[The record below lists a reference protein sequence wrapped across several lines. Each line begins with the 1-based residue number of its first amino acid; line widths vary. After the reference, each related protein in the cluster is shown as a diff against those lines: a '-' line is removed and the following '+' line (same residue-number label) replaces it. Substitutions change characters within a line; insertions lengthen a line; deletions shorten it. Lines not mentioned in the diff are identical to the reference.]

1 MVASPVPAAVTR
13 DPGPAEVHDI
23 LRRHLITDGLDLVLD
38 LEESHG
44 AWMRC
49 ARTGRDFLD
58 CFSYFATN
66 PIGHNHPGVRDPA
79 FVERLGRVAV
89 HNPSNSDFYT
99 VEMARFVDTFSRL
112 AIPESL
118 PHAFFIAGGAV
129 AVGNALKTAFD
140 WKVRKNLASGKGERG
155 SQIIHFRQAFHGR
168 SGYTLSLTNTEPM
181 KVAYFPRFDWPRI
194 ENPYIRFPEAEHLA
208 ETEAAEA
215 RAIAAIEAA
224 VAAHPDDIAGLIIE
238 PIQGEGGDLHFRR
251 EFFEAL
257 RRLADEHEFLLI
269 FDEVQT
275 GVGMTG
281 RMWCHQHFG
290 VEPDV
295 LVFGKKT
302 QVCGILASRRV
313 DEVQDNVFQL
323 PSRINSTFGGN
334 LVDMVRFGRYLE
346 IIEEEDLV
354 GNAARVGRVIL
365 DGLHDLARE
374 CRRPDDLRPRA
385 GADVRVRPSGH
396 RGAGRVPRPRL
407 REPAADPGLRP
418 PLGAGAAEPVA
429 HRRGSGDRSL
439 ADRALAGLRPIR
451 RCWRGG
457 VRSRPVAAGWPT

>member
-1 MVASPVPAAVTR
+1 MVASPVPAAVNR
-13 DPGPAEVHDI
+13 NPSPAEVHDI
-23 LRRHLITDGLDLVLD
+23 LRRRLITDGLDLVLD

-66 PIGHNHPGVRDPA
+66 PIGHNHPGVTEPA

-99 VEMARFVDTFSRL
+99 VEMARFVETFSRL
-112 AIPESL
+112 AIPDGFR
-118 PHAFFIAGGAV
+118 HAFFVAGGAV
-129 AVGNALKTAFD
+129 AVENALKTAFD
-140 WKVRKNLASGKGERG
+140 WKVRKNLAAGKGERG
-155 SQIIHFRQAFHGR
+155 SQVIHFRDAFHGR
-168 SGYTLSLTNTEPM
+168 TAYALSITNTEPM
-181 KVAYFPRFDWPRI
+181 KVAYFPRFDWPRV
-194 ENPYIRFPEAEHLA
+194 ENPYIRYPEAERLA

-215 RAIAAIEAA
+215 RAVAAIEAA
-224 VAAHPDDIAGLIIE
+224 VAANPDDIAALIIE
-238 PIQGEGGDLHFRR
+238 PIQGEGGDFHFRGEFLR
-251 EFFEAL
+251 EL

-302 QVCGILASRRV
+302 QVCGILATRRV
-313 DEVQDNVFQL
+313 DEVEDNVFRL

-374 CRRPDDLRPRA
+374 AGGRMTSVRGRGLMCAFDLPDTPERDAFLARAYENRLLILGCGPRS
-385 GADVRVRPSGH
+385 VRVRPNLSLTEDEA
-396 RGAGRVPRPRL
+396 RTVLSLIA
-407 REPAADPGLRP
+407 
-418 PLGAGAAEPVA
+418 
-429 HRRGSGDRSL
+429 RSL
-439 ADRALAGLRPIR
+439 G
-451 RCWRGG
+451 
-457 VRSRPVAAGWPT
+457 

>member
-1 MVASPVPAAVTR
+1 MAPTGPSAWYASGMPVSSPSTAVSR
-13 DPGPAEVHDI
+13 GPSPAEVHGI

-38 LEESHG
+38 LEGSHG

-66 PIGHNHPGVRDPA
+66 PIGHNHPGVTDPA

-99 VEMARFVDTFSRL
+99 VEMARFVDTFSRV
-112 AIPESL
+112 AIPETL
-118 PHAFFIAGGAV
+118 PHTFFVAGGAV

-140 WKVRKNLASGKGERG
+140 WKVRKNLDAGKGERG

-168 SGYTLSLTNTEPM
+168 TGYALSVTNTEPM
-181 KVAYFPRFDWPRI
+181 KVAYFPKFDWPRI
-194 ENPYIRFPEAEHLA
+194 ENPYIRFPEAERLA

-215 RAIAAIEAA
+215 RAIAEIEAA
-224 VAAHPDDIAGLIIE
+224 LAANPDDVAALIIE
-238 PIQGEGGDLHFRR
+238 PIQGEGGDLHFRG
-251 EFFEAL
+251 EFLGAL
-257 RRLADEHEFLLI
+257 RRLADEHEFMLI

-290 VEPDV
+290 VEPDI

-302 QVCGILASRRV
+302 QVCGILASRRM
-313 DEVQDNVFQL
+313 DEVENNVFRL

-346 IIEEEDLV
+346 IIEEEGLV
-354 GNAARVGRVIL
+354 ENAARVGQVIL
-365 DGLHDLARE
+365 DGLHELAGKAGGRMTSVRGRGLMCAFDLPDTEERDAFLARAYE
-374 CRRPDDLRPRA
+374 NRLLILGCGPRS
-385 GADVRVRPSGH
+385 VRVRPNLSLTEEE
-396 RGAGRVPRPRL
+396 AGTVL
-407 REPAADPGLRP
+407 SLIG
-418 PLGAGAAEPVA
+418 
-429 HRRGSGDRSL
+429 RSL
-439 ADRALAGLRPIR
+439 G
-451 RCWRGG
+451 
-457 VRSRPVAAGWPT
+457 

>member
-1 MVASPVPAAVTR
+1 MTVSSIPNAVARCPR
-13 DPGPAEVHDI
+13 PAEVHDI

-44 AWMRC
+44 PWMRC
-49 ARTGRDFLD
+49 ARTGRDFFD

-66 PIGHNHPGVRDPA
+66 PIGHNHPGVTDPA

-112 AIPESL
+112 AIPEYL
-118 PHAFFIAGGAV
+118 PHTFFIAGGAA
-129 AVGNALKTAFD
+129 AVENALKTAFD
-140 WKVRKNLASGKGERG
+140 WKVRKNLAAGKGERG
-155 SQIIHFRQAFHGR
+155 SKIIHFRQAFHGR
-168 SGYTLSLTNTEPM
+168 TGYALSITNTEPM

-194 ENPYIRFPEAEHLA
+194 ENPYIRFPEAERRA

-224 VAAHPDDIAGLIIE
+224 VVEDPDDIAGLIIE

-257 RRLADEHEFLLI
+257 RGLADEHGFLLI

-290 VEPDV
+290 VEPDI
-295 LVFGKKT
+295 LVFGKKS

-313 DEVQDNVFQL
+313 DEVDDNVFRMS
-323 PSRINSTFGGN
+323 SRINSTFGGN

-346 IIEEEDLV
+346 IIEEEGLV
-354 GNAARVGRVIL
+354 ANAARVGDLIL
-365 DGLHDLARE
+365 DGLHELARE
-374 CRRPDDLRPRA
+374 SGGRMTSVRGRGLMCAFDLPGTEERDRFLARAYENRLLILGCGPRS
-385 GADVRVRPSGH
+385 VRVRPTLSLTEDE
-396 RGAGRVPRPRL
+396 AGTVL
-407 REPAADPGLRP
+407 DLIA
-418 PLGAGAAEPVA
+418 
-429 HRRGSGDRSL
+429 RSL
-439 ADRALAGLRPIR
+439 D
-451 RCWRGG
+451 
-457 VRSRPVAAGWPT
+457 

>member
-1 MVASPVPAAVTR
+1 M
-13 DPGPAEVHDI
+13 
-23 LRRHLITDGLDLVLD
+23 
-38 LEESHG
+38 
-44 AWMRC
+44 
-49 ARTGRDFLD
+49 
-58 CFSYFATN
+58 
-66 PIGHNHPGVRDPA
+66 
-79 FVERLGRVAV
+79 
-89 HNPSNSDFYT
+89 
-99 VEMARFVDTFSRL
+99 
-112 AIPESL
+112 
-118 PHAFFIAGGAV
+118 
-129 AVGNALKTAFD
+129 GNALKTAFD
-140 WKVRKNLASGKGERG
+140 WKVRKNLAAGKGERG

-181 KVAYFPRFDWPRI
+181 KVAYFPKFDWPRI

-224 VAAHPDDIAGLIIE
+224 VAANPDDIAGLIIE
-238 PIQGEGGDLHFRR
+238 PIQGEGGDLHFRGEFLR
-251 EFFEAL
+251 EL

-302 QVCGILASRRV
+302 QVCGILASRRM
-313 DEVQDNVFQL
+313 DEVEDNVFRL

-354 GNAARVGRVIL
+354 GNAARVGPGDPRRAPRP
-365 DGLHDLARE
+365 GPGG
-374 CRRPDDLRPRA
+374 RRPDDLRPRA
-385 GADVRVRPSGH
+385 RAHVRVRPPRHG
-396 RGAGRVPRPRL
+396 GAGRLPGARL

-418 PLGAGAAEPVA
+418 ALGAGAAEPVA
-429 HRRGSGDRSL
+429 HRSGSGN
-439 ADRALAGLRPIR
+439 
-451 RCWRGG
+451 
-457 VRSRPVAAGWPT
+457 RPVADRPFPRLSDHSPSRARRREIASSCGWMADITAANTTSAQPMENTSWVPTRKRANPEAARIAELGSAIAE

>member
-1 MVASPVPAAVTR
+1 
-13 DPGPAEVHDI
+13 
-23 LRRHLITDGLDLVLD
+23 
-38 LEESHG
+38 
-44 AWMRC
+44 MRC

-99 VEMARFVDTFSRL
+99 VEMARFVDTFSRI
-112 AIPESL
+112 AIPKGL
-118 PHAFFIAGGAV
+118 PHTFFIAGGAV

-140 WKVRKNLASGKGERG
+140 WKVRKNLAAGKGERG
-155 SQIIHFRQAFHGR
+155 SQIVHFRQAFHGR
-168 SGYTLSLTNTEPM
+168 SGYTLSITNTEPM
-181 KVAYFPRFDWPRI
+181 KVAYFPKFDWPRI

-215 RAIAAIEAA
+215 RAIAEIEAA
-224 VAAHPDDIAGLIIE
+224 VAANPDDIAGLIIE
-238 PIQGEGGDLHFRR
+238 PIQGEGGDLHFRGEFLR
-251 EFFEAL
+251 EL

-275 GVGMTG
+275 GMGMTG
-281 RMWCHQHFG
+281 RMWCFEHFG

-313 DEVQDNVFQL
+313 DQVRDNVFQL

-334 LVDMVRFGRYLE
+334 LVDMVRCGRYLE
-346 IIEEEDLV
+346 IIEEEDLI
-354 GNAARVGRVIL
+354 GNAERVGQVIL
-365 DGLHDLARE
+365 NGLHDLARE
-374 CRRPDDLRPRA
+374 AGGRVTSVRGRGLMCAFDLPDTAERDAFLARA
-385 GADVRVRPSGH
+385 YENRLLILGCGSCSVRVRPNLSLTEAE
-396 RGAGRVPRPRL
+396 AGTVL
-407 REPAADPGLRP
+407 SLIA
-418 PLGAGAAEPVA
+418 
-429 HRRGSGDRSL
+429 RSL
-439 ADRALAGLRPIR
+439 G
-451 RCWRGG
+451 
-457 VRSRPVAAGWPT
+457 